1 MNAEY
6 LDRYS
11 YLDSPIHRLPAGT
24 KLSVAIVLIFLIL
37 IFPLGWHWFYYPLVA
52 GLLLAAMLSR
62 VPLRFL
68 ARRLLKMELVFLG
81 VAAMRLLGPE
91 PLWSFL
97 SLVIG
102 ATLCASLMLLVAA
115 TTRFTDLLFC
125 LSSLG
130 LPTLFVTTLGLMY
143 RYLFVLSDEANRM
156 KRARLART
164 YQPGRR
170 KAWKT
175 LSTVIA
181 QLFVRSAERAQRI
194 HAAMLA
200 RGWE

>member
-11 YLDSPIHRLPAGT
+11 YLDSPIHRMPAAT
-24 KLSVAIVLIFLIL
+24 KLAAAIGLIFLVL
-37 IFPLGWHWFYYPLVA
+37 LFPLRWQWFYWPLFV
-52 GLLLAAMLSR
+52 GLLLVASISR

-68 ARRLLKMELVFLG
+68 ATRLLKMELVFLG
-81 VAAMRLLGPE
+81 IAAMRLFGPD
-91 PLWSFL
+91 PVWSFL

-102 ATLCASLMLLVAA
+102 ATFCGAIMLLVAA
-115 TTRFTDLLFC
+115 TSRFTDILAA
-125 LSSLG
+125 LSRIG
-130 LPTLFVTTLGLMY
+130 LPPLFITTLALMY
-143 RYLFVLSDEANRM
+143 RYLFVLADEAGRM

-170 KAWKT
+170 NAWRM

-181 QLFVRSAERAQRI
+181 QLFVRSSERAQRI
-194 HAAMLA
+194 YAAMLA